1 MQLLL
6 AADTATPVCSV
17 ALCAREPGSSVPP
30 RLLAEAH
37 FDAGRRHAE
46 SLLDTMDATL
56 QLAGVA
62 MEQID
67 LFAVACGPGSF
78 TGLRIGVATW
88 KGLAFALNR
97 PLIAVPTLDA
107 MTRLVPWSD
116 GTVVCPMIDAKM
128 SEIFASAYRIERGER
143 VRLIEDAVLP
153 PEKFLA
159 QLSGAPLCIGD
170 GAWLYRDRIL
180 EALPGALLPLAPG
193 CAPRASALALEAYD
207 RYDGGADTDPG
218 LANPV
223 YLRQP
228 QVSMSKAAAA
238 KAQQA

>member
-17 ALCAREPGSSVPP
+17 ALCAREPGASVPP

-37 FDAGRRHAE
+37 FEAGRRHAE
-46 SLLDTMDATL
+46 TLLDTMDAAL
-56 QLAGVA
+56 HLAGVSI
-62 MEQID
+62 EQVD
-67 LFAVACGPGSF
+67 LLAIACGPGSF

-88 KGLAFALNR
+88 KGLAFALDK

-107 MTRLVPWSD
+107 MTRLVPWTD
-116 GTVVCPMIDAKM
+116 GTVICPMIDARM
-128 SEIFASAYRIERGER
+128 SEIFASAYRIEGGER
-143 VRLIEDAVLP
+143 VRLIEDSVLP
-153 PEKFLA
+153 PEAFLA

-170 GAWLYRDRIL
+170 GAWLYRDGIL
-180 EALPGALLPLAPG
+180 EALPEALLPLAPG
-193 CAPRASALALEAYD
+193 CAPRASALALEAFA
-207 RYDGGADTDPG
+207 RYDQGAETDPG

-228 QVSMSKAAAA
+228 QVSLSKAAMA